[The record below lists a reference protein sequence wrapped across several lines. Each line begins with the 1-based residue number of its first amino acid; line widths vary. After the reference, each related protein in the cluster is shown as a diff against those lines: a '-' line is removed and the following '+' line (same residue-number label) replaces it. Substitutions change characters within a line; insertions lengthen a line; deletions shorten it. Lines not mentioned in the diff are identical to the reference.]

1 MSYFKIHNCSFLSF
15 CSADE
20 SNTEKQNL
28 NIKMHLNQLLPY
40 NSFLKNKDEKFAIN
54 GGIIIILEIRQAI
67 IFSLKLL

>member
-1 MSYFKIHNCSFLSF
+1 
-15 CSADE
+15 
-20 SNTEKQNL
+20 
-28 NIKMHLNQLLPY
+28 MHLNQLLPY